1 MQKKKC
7 HSKNLS
13 KQAVE
18 LIDYYNN
25 LKTSITNEFA
35 MTNLNKKMSLYIA
48 DQRILKKTI
57 LAIAEEDVEDSPIAF
72 KRNCSRTEHV
82 NINIYS

>member
-48 DQRILKKTI
+48 D
-57 LAIAEEDVEDSPIAF
+57 
-72 KRNCSRTEHV
+72 
-82 NINIYS
+82 